1 MKKRLSTIL
10 LSFLLSMVLLATT
23 ISNSYAQELGAAG
36 EVTLADLG
44 ESEITLNGPF
54 DTSSVTFGLPADW
67 SFTGDAKIDL
77 NVTTAFGS
85 LSQTDA
91 NQSLG
96 GTLVVS
102 FNRTTVATLI
112 LDKIGTF

>member
-1 MKKRLSTIL
+1 MLFFHIRNFYLKELTMKKRLSTIL

-54 DTSSVTFGLPADW
+54 DTSSVQL
-67 SFTGDAKIDL
+67 L
-77 NVTTAFGS
+77 
-85 LSQTDA
+85 
-91 NQSLG
+91 
-96 GTLVVS
+96 
-102 FNRTTVATLI
+102 RH
-112 LDKIGTF
+112 